1 MKFLKY
7 FVLVM
12 LSLMATVLTL
22 AWFKAPEYKVE
33 RSIVIHAPR
42 AIVWNQISNW
52 KQFNN
57 WNPWYA
63 LDSSAR
69 YQFAG
74 TDGATGSSVSWKGNA
89 EIGTGSLRT
98 WRQETMKSVDA
109 ELEFVEPWQ
118 NKADITLTMDGP
130 DGQVE
135 VSWIMR
141 GRQTLIERS
150 FFLFMGGMES
160 KIGPDFEGG
169 LEALK
174 QVCERGK
181 AANNEQGQGQ
191 SAPVANELGVP
202 IYERTL
208 PARRYVGIR
217 NVVTAAQLADGNF
230 MQQSVLN
237 LMAAIAGSR
246 MSVKGSV
253 FVFHYMNDVTSGM
266 MDVAVCIPVDAD
278 KEIKSPGVQVFN
290 LPERRVLIAE
300 QQGWLSAESAA
311 RRALRDYVAKK
322 KIQTESFTLE
332 ELLFDPL
339 NLEDPAAIKTRQ
351 YVLIP

>member
-42 AIVWNQISNW
+42 AIIWNQISNW

-69 YQFAG
+69 YQFTG
-74 TDGATGSSVSWKGNA
+74 IDGATGSSVSWKGNA
-89 EIGTGSLRT
+89 DIGTGSLRT
-98 WRQETMKSVDA
+98 WRQKTMKSVEA

-141 GRQTLIERS
+141 GKQTLIERS
-150 FFLFMGGMES
+150 FFLFMGGMEN
-160 KIGPDFEGG
+160 KMGPDFQRG

-174 QVCERGK
+174 QVCEQGK
-181 AANNEQGQGQ
+181 AANNTARQNQTAPVSNEQG
-191 SAPVANELGVP
+191 VA
-202 IYERTL
+202 IYDVTL
-208 PARRYVGIR
+208 PARKFLGVRT
-217 NVVTAAQLADGNF
+217 VVTGAQLTDGKF
-230 MQQSVLN
+230 LQQQALN
-237 LMAAIAGSR
+237 LMAAIVGGGLKI
-246 MSVKGSV
+246 KGSV
-253 FVFHYMNDVTSGM
+253 FVFHYMNDPSSGM
-266 MDVAVCIPVDAD
+266 MDVAVCIPVDAAPVAS
-278 KEIKSPGVQVFN
+278 KPGFQFFE
-290 LPERRVLIAE
+290 LPERRALAAE
-300 QQGWLSAESAA
+300 QQGWTSAESPA
-311 RRALRDYVAKK
+311 RRALSDYVNKK
-322 KIQTESFTLE
+322 NISIEPFTIE

-339 NLEDPAAIKTRQ
+339 SSVAPGTVKTRQ